1 MSKSSKEHSSIFA
14 PQRFCFHRPPSGKA
28 TLEFMP
34 VFNRRFTVFPAEKH
48 VTTVLLA
55 VEVD

>member
-1 MSKSSKEHSSIFA
+1 MSKSSKEHSSAFA
-14 PQRFCFHRPPSGKA
+14 SQGSCFHRPPAGKA
-28 TLEFMP
+28 AFEFMP

-48 VTTVLLA
+48 VTTVSLA